1 MAYPPGRSAVHF
13 SRLAGDMT
21 TLLCSLC
28 ACGFLLA
35 LPAAVWANVPEIP
48 ETLALRADGSPAV
61 WEKKIDG
68 PFAED
73 ASLRFSGVVRLSG
86 VQEQST
92 FPETPQKDINF
103 RAELV
108 CLAIRQ
114 FDAAGVELACDAS
127 LGVAANGEHRLEI
140 EAAPQPGIS
149 SLRIEC
155 RMVGVSGAANFSDLH
170 FDRKASPLYWPDPA
184 RIVRTAGKTP
194 AWEVGGKILPALVV
208 QGQQTGTSNSIE
220 AALTDTRLPYKHGL
234 RMLSFNAWFEGVTK
248 QNTVANFQRLAAE
261 RPEAYFLIRLWL
273 GPRESFFK
281 DYPDE
286 RMVFDDGRQISDVAF
301 PTSSLW
307 REYVGARL
315 RYFTLE
321 LAKLPEAKKLV
332 GIIPLYYFTGEW
344 QLGDIDSPVNE
355 STGRWRASGFG
366 GLERRAFQEWALA
379 QHGSVEEINRQWRT
393 NYASAEEIRAPSTA
407 DRIRGDAGNFRDPA
421 TEGLEI
427 DFTRFQ
433 SSSVADAIVWACK
446 NLKKNFHQRI
456 LAGAF
461 YGYTLEHAQDI
472 SRIQQHGH
480 LALGELLN
488 HQAVDFY
495 GGAYSYNSD
504 NRAFGKPVDTV
515 SILDSAALHGKPVF
529 LEEDTF
535 THIAKPP
542 GKFAAP
548 GEHLKTRTLE
558 ETLAVLKRNL
568 GVSIARGYILYW
580 MGLLED
586 GRFDLPEIWEAYAPF
601 LDWLQAHP
609 IRPAY
614 RPQLAL
620 VIDQR
625 SAALLAEGTPAESGR
640 WFFELRSILARVDTS
655 LGIYLQSDLDRI
667 PESVRCLVLANAW
680 QWTARERQILKDR
693 WMKNGRTIVFC
704 GMADAFES
712 GGILESPG
720 GITGIKLELVKS
732 PIQPVSIAEAGG
744 LFDKFAGREFAQP
757 VDRAQLFWRKLDL
770 PPLNPHS
777 VVSDPKAEILAR
789 YRDDESHRGSVARKQ
804 FDGWTSV
811 FTAAHSLTPLMWRTL
826 VADSGAHLYLDE
838 PTDDFDSPDVVEA
851 TDDFLMIQ
859 SGRDGKRTI
868 RLPGRVAK
876 VESFDSAHP
885 ETIAEDADKFEAT
898 FRRGIPR
905 FFLLHP

>member
-1 MAYPPGRSAVHF
+1 
-13 SRLAGDMT
+13 MT
-21 TLLCSLC
+21 TLVGSLC

-35 LPAAVWANVPEIP
+35 LPAVVWANVPEIP
-48 ETLALRADGSPAV
+48 QTLALRADGSPAV
-61 WEKKIDG
+61 WEQKIEG

-73 ASLRFSGVVRLSG
+73 ASLRFSGKVRLSG
-86 VQEQST
+86 VPAQSA
-92 FPETPQKDINF
+92 FPLTPRTDINF

-127 LGVAANGEHRLEI
+127 LGVAADGEHRLEI
-140 EAAPQPGIS
+140 EAAPQPGIT

-155 RMVGVSGAANFSDLH
+155 RMVGVTGAAHFSDLR

-184 RIVRTAGKTP
+184 RIVRAAGKTP
-194 AWEVGGKILPALVV
+194 AWEIDGKILPALLM
-208 QGQQTGTSNSIE
+208 QGQETGTSNSIE
-220 AALTDTRLPYKHGL
+220 AALADTRLPYQHGL
-234 RMLSFNAWFEGVTK
+234 RTLSFNAWFEGVTQ
-248 QNTVANFQRLAAE
+248 QNTVANVQRLAAE
-261 RPEAYFLIRLWL
+261 RPESHFMIRLWL
-273 GPRESFFK
+273 GPRGSFFR

-307 REYVGARL
+307 REYVGAHL
-315 RYFTLE
+315 RSFTLK
-321 LAKLPEAKKLV
+321 LTKLPEATKLI
-332 GIIPLYYFTGEW
+332 GIIPMYYITGEW
-344 QLGDIDSPVNE
+344 QLGSAASVRDE
-355 STGRWRASGFG
+355 STGRFRASGFG

-379 QHGSVEEINRQWRT
+379 QHGSVKEMNRQWRT
-393 NYASAEEIRAPSTA
+393 NYASSEEIHAPSTA
-407 DRIRGDAGNFRDPA
+407 ERIRGDFGNFRDPA

-427 DFTRFQ
+427 DFARFQ
-433 SSSVADAIVWACK
+433 SSSVADAIIWACK

-461 YGYTLEHAQDI
+461 YGYPLEHAEDI

-480 LALGELLN
+480 LALGTLLD

-535 THIAKPP
+535 THVSKSP
-542 GKFAAP
+542 GKLIAP
-548 GEHLKTRTLE
+548 GEHLKTHSLE

-586 GRFDLPEIWEAYAPF
+586 GRFDLQEIWDAYAPV

-620 VIDQR
+620 VIDEQ
-625 SAALLAEGTPAESGR
+625 SAALLAEDTPAESGR
-640 WFFELRSILARVDTS
+640 WFYELRSILARVDTS

-667 PESVRCLVLANAW
+667 PESVRCLVLADAW
-680 QWTARERQILKDR
+680 QWTVRDRQILKDR
-693 WMKNGRTIVFC
+693 WMKNGRTIIFC

-712 GGILESPG
+712 GGMVESPG
-720 GITGIKLELVKS
+720 EITGIKLELVKS
-732 PIQPVSIAEAGG
+732 PRQPVSIAEAGG
-744 LFDKFAGREFAQP
+744 LFDSFAGKEFAQP
-757 VDRAQLFWRKLDL
+757 VDRAHLFWRKLDL
-770 PPLNPHS
+770 PPLNPHL

-789 YRDDESHRGSVARKQ
+789 YRDDESHRGSVARKKV
-804 FDGWTSV
+804 DGWTSV

-838 PTDDFDSPDVVEA
+838 PTDDFDSPDMVEA

-859 SGRDGKRTI
+859 SGRDGNRII
-868 RLPGRVAK
+868 RLPGRASK

-885 ETIAEDADKFEAT
+885 ETIAENADTFEAPV
-898 FRRGIPR
+898 RRGIPR